1 LNTIDYRL
9 TISQREQ
16 DVAVVRANLD
26 ALKARCHDLVTSKVD
41 KNVKNK
47 ESDSDLRHRI
57 DQMSLTKKEYDIH
70 RRQLKKK
77 LGILDSVKQMI
88 PILDLQLLDQEL
100 LLKTCLEERD
110 EKQHTI
116 ARMKEEIEVHL
127 AHFLQNEAIENEKK
141 AELENAIAEVDELEA
156 DVLRWMSESK
166 RQAKLLAVLS
176 AQRDIKSRDSARV
189 EQKEREARQHVRIK
203 ELIILDLTKRC
214 NEISNRLKEFS
225 ALYEV
230 VKNERNKYVNLIQ
243 SSTQALAEM
252 REKIR
257 ILNNEVISTLL

>member
-26 ALKARCHDLVTSKVD
+26 ALKARCHDLVTSKVEI
-41 KNVKNK
+41 NLKNK
-47 ESDSDLRHRI
+47 ERDSDLRHRI

-141 AELENAIAEVDELEA
+141 AELENAIAEVDELE
-156 DVLRWMSESK
+156 DG
-166 RQAKLLAVLS
+166 
-176 AQRDIKSRDSARV
+176 
-189 EQKEREARQHVRIK
+189 
-203 ELIILDLTKRC
+203 
-214 NEISNRLKEFS
+214 
-225 ALYEV
+225 
-230 VKNERNKYVNLIQ
+230 
-243 SSTQALAEM
+243 
-252 REKIR
+252 
-257 ILNNEVISTLL
+257 